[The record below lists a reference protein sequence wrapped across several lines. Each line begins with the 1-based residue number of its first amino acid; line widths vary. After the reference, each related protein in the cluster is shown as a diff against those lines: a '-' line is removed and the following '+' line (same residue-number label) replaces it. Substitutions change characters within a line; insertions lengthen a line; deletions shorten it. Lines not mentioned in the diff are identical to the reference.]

1 MMHTNLVLR
10 SAQILKIGVESK
22 SMIEKITLNYTDLQK
37 LMDTLKEFE
46 VNHFSIIK
54 TGGSGIG
61 YEVDL
66 EFHQE
71 FKGRMATIRIP
82 ITTTDEW

>member
-1 MMHTNLVLR
+1 MN
-10 SAQILKIGVESK
+10 EE
-22 SMIEKITLNYTDLQK
+22 MIEKITLNYSDLQK

-46 VNHFSIIK
+46 VNHFTIIK
-54 TGGSGIG
+54 TGGNGIG
-61 YEVDL
+61 YDIDL
-66 EFHQE
+66 EFHQQ

>member
-1 MMHTNLVLR
+1 
-10 SAQILKIGVESK
+10 
-22 SMIEKITLNYTDLQK
+22 
-37 LMDTLKEFE
+37 MDTLKEFE
-46 VNHFSIIK
+46 VNHFTIIK

>member
-1 MMHTNLVLR
+1 MMHTNLGLR

-54 TGGSGIG
+54 TGSNGIG

-66 EFHQE
+66 EFHQQ

>member
-1 MMHTNLVLR
+1 MNEETM
-10 SAQILKIGVESK
+10 
-22 SMIEKITLNYTDLQK
+22 EKITLNYNDLQK

-46 VNHFSIIK
+46 VNHFTLIK
-54 TGGSGIG
+54 ESGSGIG
-61 YEVDL
+61 YTLDL